1 MPAELLKQ
9 LVFLLLPVAPH
20 LGIEVAVEIGG
31 RGAAAFLDS
40 RDDGLLVRVSDV
52 ALNGGTAGGG
62 GSAKQGVLAA
72 GRPTVPAPRTST
84 SVSLRG
90 TKGSKVPAKL
100 TELMLDES
108 CSALTPPDASK

>member
-9 LVFLLLPVAPH
+9 PVFLLFPIAPH
-20 LGIEVAVEIGG
+20 LGVEVAVEVGR
-31 RGAAAFLDS
+31 RGATPFLDG

-52 ALNGGTAGGG
+52 ALREDRARIQSKRGSCRNTAL
-62 GSAKQGVLAA
+62 S
-72 GRPTVPAPRTST
+72 APRTST

-108 CSALTPPDASK
+108 CSALTPPEASR